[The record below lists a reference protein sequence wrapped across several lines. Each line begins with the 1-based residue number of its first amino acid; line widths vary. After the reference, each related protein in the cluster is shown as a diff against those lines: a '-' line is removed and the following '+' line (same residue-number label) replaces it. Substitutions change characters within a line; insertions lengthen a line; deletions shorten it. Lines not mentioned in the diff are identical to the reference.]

1 MNWRPNAPRAS
12 GLVCSGDRLVITT
25 SQRQESPETVE
36 EAPESAEPR
45 LATAEVQEGAEPD
58 WTLSNPVRHF
68 SKSARP
74 SRNKAWSS
82 TINTH
87 LISIASPDHGSF

>member
-25 SQRQESPETVE
+25 SQLRESPETVE

-45 LATAEVQEGAEPD
+45 LVTEEAQEGAQRT
-58 WTLSNPVRHF
+58 WWRRVFGRRTQ
-68 SKSARP
+68 
-74 SRNKAWSS
+74 
-82 TINTH
+82 
-87 LISIASPDHGSF
+87 